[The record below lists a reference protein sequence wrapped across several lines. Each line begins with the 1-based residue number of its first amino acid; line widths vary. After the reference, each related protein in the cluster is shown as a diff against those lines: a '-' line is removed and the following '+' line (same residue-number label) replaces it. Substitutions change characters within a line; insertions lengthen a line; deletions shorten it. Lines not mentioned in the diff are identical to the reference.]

1 MPNFLWGGWESH
13 GGRTNA
19 VGWPAGFPSRRP
31 VGRRSSGELRNLVPD
46 PIHLAG
52 DLEYGHLVVD
62 RDVGAVR
69 EALTCDRNLDCAVDS
84 ALFHQ

>member
-1 MPNFLWGGWESH
+1 MKE
-13 GGRTNA
+13 A
-19 VGWPAGFPSRRP
+19 VLDWWPAGLLTRRP
-31 VGRRSSGELRNLVPD
+31 KGQWSSGQLRNLVPN